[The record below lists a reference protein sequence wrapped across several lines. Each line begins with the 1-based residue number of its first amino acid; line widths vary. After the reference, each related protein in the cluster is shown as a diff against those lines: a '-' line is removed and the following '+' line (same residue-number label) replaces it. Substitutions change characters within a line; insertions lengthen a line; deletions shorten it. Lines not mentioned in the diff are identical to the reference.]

1 MRQQRWEYLT
11 CEEASADALSSELGI
26 SPIGARL
33 LVQRGFRDVA
43 AAQRFLHPTLAE
55 LHDPFAL
62 TDMSIAVERIL
73 RAIRTGERIAI
84 HGDYDADGITSTVL
98 LRRALEMLGGK
109 VVHYVPHR
117 IKDGYGLAP
126 ETIER
131 LSLEKVDVVVSADCG
146 IRSVMAAR
154 CAREVGVDL
163 IVTDHHEPDEELP
176 SALAVINPKRRDCSY
191 PDKNLAGV
199 GVALKLV
206 QALGERSG
214 RQNWLKGFFKIAAIG
229 TLADVVPLVG
239 ENRIIAKAG
248 LEELSNGPHAVGL
261 QALLDVAG
269 AKNRTV
275 DSFLVSFGI
284 APRLNAAGRMAT
296 PEIAVQLLL
305 AKGKADEAEAVALA
319 QQLDVEN
326 IKRRKEESDLFLS
339 ARRLVEKNPDIGSHN
354 ALVVSGEQ
362 WHRGVIGIVAS
373 RLAERFNKPTV
384 VLSMDGDVS
393 YGSGRSIPGF
403 DLLSALEKCE
413 SVFMKFGGHRQAAG
427 LTMKTAN
434 IAEFRSML
442 TKHADEVLGPDDLV
456 PSLPIDGEMPFEQI
470 TSQVIEDLK
479 LFEPFGS
486 SNQKPVFVASEVAIS
501 DGPYLLKEKHLRMSV
516 KQSGRIFRAVAWRG
530 AGWFKFLKEHRDR
543 VNIAFSLVENHFRGE
558 TTTELSIGD
567 MQEPR

>member
-11 CEEASADALSSELGI
+11 CEEASADALSGELGI

-98 LRRALEMLGGK
+98 LRRALEILGAK

-163 IVTDHHEPDEELP
+163 IITDHHEPDEELP

-214 RQNWLKGFFKIAAIG
+214 RKNWLKGFLKIAAIG

-248 LEELSNGPHAVGL
+248 LEELSNGQHAVGL

-305 AKGKADEAEAVALA
+305 AKGKADETEALALA

-339 ARRLVEKNPDIGSHN
+339 ARRLVEKNPDVGSHN

-373 RLAERFNKPTV
+373 RLVERFNKPTV

-403 DLLSALEKCE
+403 DLLSALEKCK

-434 IAEFRSML
+434 ITEFRSML
-442 TKHADEVLGPDDLV
+442 TKHADEVLDPDDLV

-486 SNQKPVFVASEVAIS
+486 SNQKPVFAASEVAIS

-530 AGWFKFLKEHRDR
+530 AGWFKFLKEHKDR

-558 TTTELSIGD
+558 TTTELSIAD
-567 MQEPR
+567 VQEPR

>member
-214 RQNWLKGFFKIAAIG
+214 RQNWLKGFLKIAAIG

-486 SNQKPVFVASEVAIS
+486 SNQKPVFAASEVAIS

-558 TTTELSIGD
+558 TTTELSIAD
-567 MQEPR
+567 VQEPR

>member
-214 RQNWLKGFFKIAAIG
+214 RQNWLKGFLKIAAIG

-239 ENRIIAKAG
+239 ENRIIAKVG

-442 TKHADEVLGPDDLV
+442 TKHADEVLSPDDLV

-486 SNQKPVFVASEVAIS
+486 SNQKPVFAASEVAIS

-567 MQEPR
+567 VQEPR

>member
-11 CEEASADALSSELGI
+11 CEEASADALSGELGI

-98 LRRALEMLGGK
+98 LRRALEILGAK

-163 IVTDHHEPDEELP
+163 IITDHHEPDEELP

-214 RQNWLKGFFKIAAIG
+214 RKNWLKGFLKIAAIG

-248 LEELSNGPHAVGL
+248 LEELSNGQHAVGL

-305 AKGKADEAEAVALA
+305 AKGKADETEALALA

-339 ARRLVEKNPDIGSHN
+339 ARRLVEKNPDVGSHN

-373 RLAERFNKPTV
+373 RLVERFNKPTV

-403 DLLSALEKCE
+403 DLLSALEKCK

-434 IAEFRSML
+434 ITEFRSML
-442 TKHADEVLGPDDLV
+442 TKYADEVLDPDDLV

-486 SNQKPVFVASEVAIS
+486 SNQKPVFAASEVAIS

-530 AGWFKFLKEHRDR
+530 AGWFKFLKEHKDR

-558 TTTELSIGD
+558 TTTELSIAD
-567 MQEPR
+567 VQEPR

>member
-214 RQNWLKGFFKIAAIG
+214 RQNWLKGFLKIAAIG

-442 TKHADEVLGPDDLV
+442 TRHADEVLGPDDLV

-486 SNQKPVFVASEVAIS
+486 SNQKPVFAASEVAIS

-530 AGWFKFLKEHRDR
+530 AGWFKYLKEHRDR

-558 TTTELSIGD
+558 TTTELSIAD
-567 MQEPR
+567 VQEPR

>member
-11 CEEASADALSSELGI
+11 CEEASADALSGELGI

-43 AAQRFLHPTLAE
+43 AAQQFLHPTLTE

-98 LRRALEMLGGK
+98 LRRALEMLGAK

-163 IVTDHHEPDEELP
+163 IITDHHEPDEELP

-214 RQNWLKGFFKIAAIG
+214 RKNWLKGFLKIAAIG

-248 LEELSNGPHAVGL
+248 LEELSNGQHAVGL

-339 ARRLVEKNPDIGSHN
+339 ARRLVEKNPDVGSHN

-373 RLAERFNKPTV
+373 RLVERFNKPTV

-403 DLLSALEKCE
+403 DLLSALEKCK
-413 SVFMKFGGHRQAAG
+413 SVFIKFGGHRQAAG

-442 TKHADEVLGPDDLV
+442 TKHADEMLGPDDLV

-486 SNQKPVFVASEVAIS
+486 SNQKPVFATSEVAIS

-516 KQSGRIFRAVAWRG
+516 KQGGRIFRAVAWRG
-530 AGWFKFLKEHRDR
+530 AGWFKFLKEHKDR

-558 TTTELSIGD
+558 TTTELSIAD
-567 MQEPR
+567 VQEAR

>member
-73 RAIRTGERIAI
+73 KAIRTGERIAI

-214 RQNWLKGFFKIAAIG
+214 RQNWLKGFLKIAAIG

-248 LEELSNGPHAVGL
+248 LEELSNGQHAVGL

-442 TKHADEVLGPDDLV
+442 TRHADEVLDPDDLV

-486 SNQKPVFVASEVAIS
+486 SNQKPVFAASEVAIS

-558 TTTELSIGD
+558 TTTELSIAD
-567 MQEPR
+567 VQEPR

>member
-214 RQNWLKGFFKIAAIG
+214 RQNWLKGFLKIAAIG

-248 LEELSNGPHAVGL
+248 LEELSNGQHAVGL

-275 DSFLVSFGI
+275 DSFLVCFGI

-442 TKHADEVLGPDDLV
+442 TKHADEVLSPDDLV

-486 SNQKPVFVASEVAIS
+486 SNQKPVFTASEVAIS
-501 DGPYLLKEKHLRMSV
+501 NGPYLLKEKHLRMSV

-558 TTTELSIGD
+558 TTTELSIAD
-567 MQEPR
+567 VQEPR

>member
-11 CEEASADALSSELGI
+11 CEEASADALSGELGI
-26 SPIGARL
+26 SPIAARL
-33 LVQRGFRDVA
+33 LGQRGFRDVA
-43 AAQRFLHPTLAE
+43 AAHQFLHPTLTE

-98 LRRALEMLGGK
+98 LRRALEILGAK

-163 IVTDHHEPDEELP
+163 IITDHHEPDEELP

-214 RQNWLKGFFKIAAIG
+214 RKNWLKGFLKIAAIG

-248 LEELSNGPHAVGL
+248 LEELSNGQHAVGL

-339 ARRLVEKNPDIGSHN
+339 ARRLVEKNPDVGSHN

-403 DLLSALEKCE
+403 DLLSALEKCK
-413 SVFMKFGGHRQAAG
+413 SVFIKFGGHRQAAG

-442 TKHADEVLGPDDLV
+442 TKHADEMLGPDDLV

-486 SNQKPVFVASEVAIS
+486 SNQKPVFATSEVAIS

-516 KQSGRIFRAVAWRG
+516 KQGGRIFRAVAWRG
-530 AGWFKFLKEHRDR
+530 AGWFKFLKEHKDR

-558 TTTELSIGD
+558 TTTELSIAD
-567 MQEPR
+567 VQEAR

>member
-163 IVTDHHEPDEELP
+163 IITDHHEPDEELP

-214 RQNWLKGFFKIAAIG
+214 RKNWLKGFLKIAAIG

-248 LEELSNGPHAVGL
+248 LEELSNGQHAVGL

-305 AKGKADEAEAVALA
+305 AKGKADETEALALA

-339 ARRLVEKNPDIGSHN
+339 ARRLVEKNPDVGSHN

-373 RLAERFNKPTV
+373 RLVERFNKPTV

-403 DLLSALEKCE
+403 DLLSALEKCK
-413 SVFMKFGGHRQAAG
+413 SVFIKFGGHRQAAG

-442 TKHADEVLGPDDLV
+442 TKHADEMLGPDDLV

-486 SNQKPVFVASEVAIS
+486 SNQKPVFATSEVAIS

-516 KQSGRIFRAVAWRG
+516 KQGGRIFRAVAWRG
-530 AGWFKFLKEHRDR
+530 AGWFKFLKEHKDR

-558 TTTELSIGD
+558 TTTELSIAD
-567 MQEPR
+567 VQEAR

>member
-214 RQNWLKGFFKIAAIG
+214 RQNWLKGFLKIAAIG

-248 LEELSNGPHAVGL
+248 LEELSNGQHAVGL

-339 ARRLVEKNPDIGSHN
+339 ARRLVEKDPDIGSHN

-442 TKHADEVLGPDDLV
+442 TKHADEVLDPDDLV

-486 SNQKPVFVASEVAIS
+486 SNQKPVFAASEVAIS

-558 TTTELSIGD
+558 TTTELSIAD
-567 MQEPR
+567 VQEPR

>member
-11 CEEASADALSSELGI
+11 CEEASADALSGELGI

-43 AAQRFLHPTLAE
+43 AAQQFLHPTLTE

-163 IVTDHHEPDEELP
+163 IITDHHEPDEELP

-214 RQNWLKGFFKIAAIG
+214 RKNWLKGFLKIAAIG

-248 LEELSNGPHAVGL
+248 LEELSNGQHAVGL

-339 ARRLVEKNPDIGSHN
+339 ARRLVEKNPDVGSHN

-403 DLLSALEKCE
+403 DLLSALEKCK
-413 SVFMKFGGHRQAAG
+413 SVFIKFGGHRQAAG

-442 TKHADEVLGPDDLV
+442 TKHADEMLGPDDLV

-486 SNQKPVFVASEVAIS
+486 SNQKPVFATSEVAIS

-516 KQSGRIFRAVAWRG
+516 KQGGRIFRAVAWRG
-530 AGWFKFLKEHRDR
+530 AGWFKFLKEHKDR

-558 TTTELSIGD
+558 TTTELSIAD
-567 MQEPR
+567 VQEAR